1 LATDNEQLVLSIS
14 ADVRQIQRQ
23 MKSLVGQTQ
32 RDTKAIEDAF
42 SGIDRTASGAFAGVA
57 ANSNKA
63 FTTASQA
70 SKRFG
75 DAMKQSSAHAV
86 NMTYQLQDI
95 GVQLAGGQSPFLIGI
110 QQLSQMNLGAM
121 GVRGT
126 LTAIGGAASTI
137 LSPINALGL
146 ATIALVGYSVQY
158 FSEWLS
164 SGKATSAEIEKQ
176 AALVQKVA
184 DQYGVAIP
192 ALREYADELER
203 AANAADRM
211 EALKATRINVEGN
224 FAQVF
229 EGVTEKITNTIALIP
244 DANREFGVLAS
255 KINSNSQTAE
265 DFQRV
270 IAELNKVFEAT
281 GSKSVR
287 AAIDALE
294 GLQAASEK
302 TATQLKSIDSGMQ
315 TVTLSLEQGKNMA
328 AALTSQLLGLGTGG
342 TSAIKQIA
350 GAVSSY
356 LGPAMQAASG
366 FADTFSKNLD
376 AVGKSQ
382 GAASG
387 LLRDFEGFSPK
398 AYWDVNAYRAGFG
411 SDTTTRSDGSI
422 ERVTKDTIVTLEDAE
437 RDLSRR
443 ILEFQTGIQN
453 AIGIDTW
460 RSLSEAQQA
469 ALTSIAYN
477 YGSLPDSIVKAIEG
491 GGGPEKVAK
500 AIAAL
505 SANPDRRKQEAQ
517 SYLSGTGISMAD
529 AGLNTKA
536 PKKSPAELFSG
547 DVRQVQQRI
556 DALNAE
562 YAAQSQLNPLID
574 DYGYAVE
581 KARIQQQLLAEAQRA
596 GLEVTPEIASS
607 IEALAKNYAKASVAS
622 DRLKESQQNAR
633 AAAQEFASV
642 GKDVTKGFISDL
654 MAGKSAAEA
663 LSGALQKVADVLLDQ
678 VLDAIF
684 QVNGANSSGGG
695 FLSQLFG
702 GIFGGGGSAFP
713 AAPGGASTFAS
724 PTGGWTFDD
733 GGYTG
738 PGGKH
743 QPAGLVHRG
752 EVVWSQDDVRK
763 AGGVGV
769 VEAMR
774 KGMAGFADG
783 GPVGIDASIAPR
795 SRGDARQDVRVKSQ
809 VEVSVSDQGELRA
822 FVKRTSVETVD
833 DRAPKHIR
841 KFSERDMPQRVAEI
855 NSNPRK
861 RG

>member
-1 LATDNEQLVLSIS
+1 MATDNEQLVLSIS

-32 RDTKAIEDAF
+32 RDTKAIENAF
-42 SGIDRTASGAFAGVA
+42 SGIDKTASGAFAGVA

-63 FTTASQA
+63 FAAGEQA
-70 SKRFG
+70 SKKFG
-75 DAMKQSSAHAV
+75 AAVKSSSAQTT
-86 NMTYQLQDI
+86 NMAYQLQDI
-95 GVQLAGGQSPFLIGI
+95 SVQLAGGQSPFLIGI

-126 LTAIGGAASTI
+126 LSAIAGAASTI
-137 LSPINALGL
+137 LSPINAVGL
-146 ATIALVGYSVQY
+146 ASIALVGYSVQY

-184 DQYGVAIP
+184 KSYGDAIP
-192 ALREYADELER
+192 ALKQYADELDR
-203 AANAADRM
+203 AAESADKIV
-211 EALKATRINVEGN
+211 ALQATRSN
-224 FAQVF
+224 
-229 EGVTEKITNTIALIP
+229 VTETFSSDFDRTQAAIQGIISAIP

-255 KINSNSQTAE
+255 KIKSNSQTAE

-270 IAELNKVFEAT
+270 IDALNVAFEQT
-281 GSKSVR
+281 GSKAVKDAVTQMENLQR
-287 AAIDALE
+287 ASATT
-294 GLQAASEK
+294 SETLNEVDGSLK
-302 TATQLKSIDSGMQ
+302 AVNLSMDQLKSISTG
-315 TVTLSLEQGKNMA
+315 LI
-328 AALTSQLLGLGTGG
+328 SQMLGLGTSGSG
-342 TSAIKQIA
+342 AIRQIA
-350 GAVSSY
+350 EAVGSY
-356 LGPAMQAASG
+356 LGPAMRNASG
-366 FADTFSKNLD
+366 MLDTLGKTYDEVS
-376 AVGKSQ
+376 KSQ
-382 GAASG
+382 SSAAG
-387 LLRDFEGFSPK
+387 MLRNFESFSSK
-398 AYWDVNAYRAGFG
+398 AYWDVNAYRTGFG
-411 SDTTTRSDGSI
+411 SDTKTNADGSI
-422 ERVTKDTIVTLEDAE
+422 EKVTKDTIVTLADAE

-443 ILEFQTGIQN
+443 IQEFQSGIQK

-460 RSLSEAQQA
+460 RSLNEAQQA

-477 YGSLPDSIVKAIEG
+477 YGSLPSSIVKAIEG
-491 GGGPEKVAK
+491 GGGPEKVAT

-505 SANPDRRKQEAQ
+505 TANPKRRKQEAE
-517 SYLSGTGISMAD
+517 SYLSGSGISMAD
-529 AGLNTKA
+529 AGLTESK
-536 PKKSPAELFSG
+536 KKSPAELFSG

-556 DALNAE
+556 DAMNAE
-562 YAAQSQLNPLID
+562 YDAQARLNPLID

-607 IEALAKNYAKASVAS
+607 IDALAENYAKASVAS
-622 DRLKESQQNAR
+622 DRLKESQQNAQ

-663 LSGALQKVADVLLDQ
+663 LSGALQKVADVMLNQ

-684 QVNGANSSGGG
+684 QVNGAGSGGG
-695 FLSQLFG
+695 GLG
-702 GIFGGGGSAFP
+702 GLGGIISSIFGGGKSSTFP
-713 AAPGGASTFAS
+713 AAPSGALWS
-724 PTGGWTFDD
+724 D

-738 PGGKH
+738 PGGKY

-774 KGMAGFADG
+774 KGVVGFSGG
-783 GPVGIDASIAPR
+783 GPVGLDASIAPR
-795 SRGDARQDVRVKSQ
+795 SRGGARQDVKVKAE
-809 VEVSVSDQGELRA
+809 VDVSVSDQGELRA
-822 FVKRTSVETVD
+822 FVKKTSVETVD
-833 DRAPKHIR
+833 TRTPRHVDA
-841 KFSERDMPQRVAEI
+841 FSRNALPQRLAEI